1 MLYQLSYFRV
11 FSTGAKINSLL
22 VHHTHEGSI
31 GNLCN
36 AEISALMQQTV
47 EGFNFCGME
56 EAEKPWQGYALPTE
70 LFPRIFNGCKDKQ
83 FTCFCQIFS
92 ICTSYG
98 VILSLILTKTGFEFD
113 L

>member
-1 MLYQLSYFRV
+1 MSEKKKVGLDIEAGN
-11 FSTGAKINSLL
+11 FSHDKT

-56 EAEKPWQGYALPTE
+56 EAEKVLLG
-70 LFPRIFNGCKDKQ
+70 R
-83 FTCFCQIFS
+83 
-92 ICTSYG
+92 
-98 VILSLILTKTGFEFD
+98 
-113 L
+113 